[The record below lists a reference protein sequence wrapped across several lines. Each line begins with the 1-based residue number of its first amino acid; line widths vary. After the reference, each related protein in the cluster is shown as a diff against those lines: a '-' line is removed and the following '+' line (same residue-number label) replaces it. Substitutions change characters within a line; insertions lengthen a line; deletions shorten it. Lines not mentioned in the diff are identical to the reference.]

1 MIKKEDRKALKKF
14 GENIRAIRLRK
25 NLSVRD
31 VSYSCAIDN
40 SKISKIENGQI
51 NITLTT
57 ILDLAKGLDVHTK
70 ELFDF

>member
-1 MIKKEDRKALKKF
+1 MIKKEDKKILKAF
-14 GENIRAIRLRK
+14 GANVRAIRMKK

-31 VSYSCAIDN
+31 VSYACFIDN

-57 ILDLAKGLDVHTK
+57 IIDLAKGLDVHPK
-70 ELFDF
+70 EFFDF

>member
-1 MIKKEDRKALKKF
+1 MIKKEDKKTLKAF
-14 GENIRAIRLRK
+14 GNNVRSIREKK

-31 VSYSCAIDN
+31 VSYACSIDN

-51 NITLTT
+51 NVTLTT
-57 ILDLAKGLDVHTK
+57 ILDLAKGLEVHPK